1 MPLPGLTRTVTQ
13 TVAYR
18 ENDCIGFFIKDEC
31 TACFCLKILVI
42 EEIRTLRV
50 QTLSN
55 TTKLIRKHNTNMVTI
70 LQSPSITLPFCI
82 FVGLFTILTT
92 AKSPTQAIIPR
103 NALLNSTDSLSIR
116 WQLECEAEYGTD
128 LRLSSCQNLIKEH
141 MGPIGSGT
149 FAPRGDGLCTLEVFQ
164 TYDAI
169 LRENMMLLQG
179 MAKRMLRCIT
189 DARHRGGIMTGL
201 GLSRNLNFILSS
213 YSPEITC
220 LAPLPASPSVARA
233 FTDIFTTMPA
243 SKDRKR
249 FGTRLT
255 PGPRE
260 LLPRGFKVPPSP
272 GTPWT
277 EAIAVTIEGA
287 TTEEAS
293 WWDIYRAASAVWAV
307 CGSEGSGRGAGSGG
321 IAKGVGE
328 CRHFFA
334 LFFLSPSL
342 PSPRH
347 TPSSSLKQLSLE

>member
-1 MPLPGLTRTVTQ
+1 
-13 TVAYR
+13 
-18 ENDCIGFFIKDEC
+18 
-31 TACFCLKILVI
+31 
-42 EEIRTLRV
+42 
-50 QTLSN
+50 
-55 TTKLIRKHNTNMVTI
+55 MVTI

-82 FVGLFTILTT
+82 IVCLFTILTT
-92 AKSPTQAIIPR
+92 AKSLTQASIPR
-103 NALLNSTDSLSIR
+103 NALLNSTNSLSVG
-116 WQLECEAEYGTD
+116 WQLECEEEYGTD

-141 MGPIGSGT
+141 MGPIGSAT
-149 FAPRGDGLCTLEVFQ
+149 FAPRGTRSTEYTFATPWLFVSGDGLCTLEVFQ

-201 GLSRNLNFILSS
+201 GVSRNFNFILSS

-233 FTDIFTTMPA
+233 FTGIFKTMPA

-260 LLPRGFKVPPSP
+260 LLPRGFRALPST
-272 GTPWT
+272 GIPWT

-293 WWDIYRAASAVWAV
+293 WWDIYRAASAVWA
-307 CGSEGSGRGAGSGG
+307 
-321 IAKGVGE
+321 
-328 CRHFFA
+328 
-334 LFFLSPSL
+334 
-342 PSPRH
+342 
-347 TPSSSLKQLSLE
+347 